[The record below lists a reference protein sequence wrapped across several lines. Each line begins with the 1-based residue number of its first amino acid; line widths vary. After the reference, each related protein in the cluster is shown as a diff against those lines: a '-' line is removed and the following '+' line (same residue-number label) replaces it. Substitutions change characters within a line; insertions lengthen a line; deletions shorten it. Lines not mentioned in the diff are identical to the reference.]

1 MKIFKATIASSVL
14 VLLGACASVPTAP
27 SVMALPGSGRD
38 FNDFRADD
46 AQCRQFA
53 YQQVGGLADDPGVRD
68 AVIGTAIGALAG
80 AAIGGHQGAGVGAG
94 IGLLFG
100 SAAGADAAQR
110 SNYGSQRQYDN
121 AYIQCMYAR
130 GHKVPV
136 PASYTQSRGPAP
148 AASGGG
154 ANYPPPPPYAPPNSA
169 PQDYY
174 PPLQ

>member
-1 MKIFKATIASSVL
+1 MKIYKAIFISTIL

-38 FNDFRADD
+38 LNDFRADD

-53 YQQVGGLADDPGVRD
+53 YQQVGGLAEDPGVRD

-80 AAIGGHQGAGVGAG
+80 AVIGGHQGAGVGAG

-100 SAAGADAAQR
+100 SAAGADAAQNY
-110 SNYGSQRQYDN
+110 NYGSQRQYDN

-136 PASYTQSRGPAP
+136 PASFTQNRGPVP
-148 AASGGG
+148 AGPRAG
-154 ANYPPPPPYAPPNSA
+154 AYYPPPPP
-169 PQDYY
+169 DYY